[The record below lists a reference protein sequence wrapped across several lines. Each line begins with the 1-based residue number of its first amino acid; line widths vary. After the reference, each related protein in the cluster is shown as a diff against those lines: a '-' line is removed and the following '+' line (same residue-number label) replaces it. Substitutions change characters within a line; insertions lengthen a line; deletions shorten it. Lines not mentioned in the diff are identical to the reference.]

1 MENMWRDEGRKGHPR
16 NNATPIKKE
25 EPPMGF
31 EGMNFEQKRRP
42 YREDDRDSREKG
54 EEMNGGRNRDL

>member
-16 NNATPIKKE
+16 NNATPTKKNE
-25 EPPMGF
+25 APMGF

-54 EEMNGGRNRDL
+54 EEVNGGRNRDL